1 MKPWRPVWKL
11 KDLKA
16 QSIKPDLKFSHEE
29 QEREEP
35 LSELTS
41 DHLKGSAIRRN
52 GGPIATWAILGFIFY
67 RGL

>member
-1 MKPWRPVWKL
+1 VKPQRLVWKL

-16 QSIKPDLKFSHEE
+16 QSIKPDLEFSHEE
-29 QEREEP
+29 QEREKP
-35 LSELTS
+35 LSELTL

-52 GGPIATWAILGFIFY
+52 GGPIATWAILGFIFH